1 MVYWDRP
8 KGGLSNAE
16 RIKYFADKNCLKI
29 SHLLAHELMRMLGRP
44 RKLYFDEVHKLYQKH
59 VDGKFPVMHFSER
72 FDPVLKGESY
82 HFATI
87 DIKKISEI

>member
-1 MVYWDRP
+1 
-8 KGGLSNAE
+8 
-16 RIKYFADKNCLKI
+16 
-29 SHLLAHELMRMLGRP
+29 MLGKP

-82 HFATI
+82 YFATI